1 MVSFEALVARH
12 PQTTFI
18 GAHVACAAEDLA
30 WVGRMLD
37 TYPNLHADIAARIA
51 ELGRQPRAA
60 RGLIERHPDRIVF
73 GTDLFP
79 PDREIYAVH
88 FRFLETADEH
98 FAYDTEEGPPSQG
111 RWAISG
117 LDLTSE
123 ILTAVY
129 SGTAHRLIPG
139 LA

>member
-1 MVSFEALVARH
+1 MVAFEALVARH
-12 PQTTFI
+12 PRTTFI

-60 RGLIERHPDRIVF
+60 RELIERHPDRIVF

-79 PDREIYAVH
+79 PDREIYGVH

-98 FAYDTEEGPPSQG
+98 FAYDTEGPPSQG

-117 LDLTSE
+117 LDLPSE
-123 ILTAVY
+123 ILAAVY
-129 SGTAHRLIPG
+129 AGNARRLIPG
-139 LA
+139 LG